1 MQDFSHKIYLFCTF
15 VESGE
20 GGCTSFADL
29 NFWFLAVN
37 KKQLLVVEFLEGR
50 FMIKIISRKTNVK

>member
-1 MQDFSHKIYLFCTF
+1 MIVGRFFPKNIYFCTF

-20 GGCTSFADL
+20 GGCTSYADL

-37 KKQLLVVEFLEGR
+37 KKQLLVVEFLEGKN
-50 FMIKIISRKTNVK
+50 IK